1 MTPKKSLVITFG
13 LISVL
18 DNTHTGTRQKRR
30 RPLIFS
36 VETSTSPAFAL
47 KMESYATCNLEAN

>member
-1 MTPKKSLVITFG
+1 MTPKKSLVIAFG

-18 DNTHTGTRQKRR
+18 DNTHTGTRQRR
-30 RPLIFS
+30 RSLIFAA
-36 VETSTSPAFAL
+36 ETSTSPAFAL